1 MKLTTLPEPLLEF
14 GVGTHVCPRTGIE
27 HLGVY
32 DKRDELR
39 RTELRIGV
47 VGRGEGID
55 LLDDWLEKCRDGIQ
69 RKESKLLNLFRGF
82 GGISLDYGFLTR
94 IINSPQYT
102 RTIKKSD
109 ISAVIKLASRVE
121 RVEKAV
127 ELYYEQIRFL
137 AENRSV
143 DVIVCVMP
151 NEMFDS
157 VTTSA
162 KSDPADDGGDEDSG
176 ESELEHNFRRI
187 LKAKS
192 MHLGTPLQLV
202 REKTIL
208 ITKQSGDQ
216 QDPATKAWNF
226 VTALY
231 YKGNKTIPWR
241 LVEDTTK
248 LRSCYIGIGFYKSRD
263 GETVSSS
270 LAQVFDEF
278 GHGIILRGTPVS
290 IDKKDRRPYL
300 SEDQAYELLRDA
312 LDEYGRALEHM
323 PARIVIHK
331 SSQFRDSERKGFVR
345 ALDEKGIR
353 AKDFVAIT
361 STDIRLFGDKDY
373 PPKRGTLMTIS
384 ENEGVL
390 YTRGTVDFYKTY
402 PGMYVPA
409 PLKVTVYEQDS
420 SLESLC
426 EEILGLTKM
435 NWNNTQMDG
444 RLPITLECARKIGD
458 IMKYVSP
465 TEKPQVS
472 YSFYM

>member
-1 MKLTTLPEPLLEF
+1 MKLTALPEPLLEF
-14 GVGTHVCPRTGIE
+14 GTGTHICPRTGIE

-47 VGRGEGID
+47 VGRGEGVD
-55 LLDDWLEKCRDGIQ
+55 LLDDWLERCRNGIE
-69 RKESKLLNLFRGF
+69 RKTDSKLLNLFRSF
-82 GGISLDYGFLTR
+82 GGISQDYGFLTR
-94 IINSPQYT
+94 LINSPQYT
-102 RTIKKSD
+102 RTLKKSD
-109 ISAVIKLASRVE
+109 ISGVVNLASRIE
-121 RVEKAV
+121 RVERAV

-157 VTTSA
+157 ITTSA
-162 KSDPADDGGDEDSG
+162 TNDDSE
-176 ESELEHNFRRI
+176 ENELEHNFRRI
-187 LKAKS
+187 LKARS

-216 QDPATKAWNF
+216 QDLATKAWNF
-226 VTALY
+226 CTALY
-231 YKGNKTIPWR
+231 YKGNRTIPWR
-241 LVEDTTK
+241 LVEDTAK

-290 IDKKDRRPYL
+290 IDKKNRHPYL
-300 SEDQAYELLRDA
+300 SDDQAYELLRDA
-312 LDEYGRALEHM
+312 LDEYDRALEHM

-331 SSQFRDSERKGFVR
+331 SSHFRDGERKGFLR
-345 ALDEKGIR
+345 ALGEKGIR
-353 AKDFVAIT
+353 SKDFVAIT
-361 STDIRLFGDKDY
+361 DTEIRLFGDKDY
-373 PPKRGTLMTIS
+373 PPKRGTLLTIS
-384 ENEGVL
+384 ETEGVL

-402 PGMYVPA
+402 PGMYVPN
-409 PLKVTVYEQDS
+409 PLKITVYEQDS

-426 EEILGLTKM
+426 DEILGLTKM

-465 TEKPQVS
+465 SEKPQVS

>member
-1 MKLTTLPEPLLEF
+1 MKLTTLAEPLLEF
-14 GVGTHVCPRTGIE
+14 GTGTHICPRTGIE
-27 HLGVY
+27 HMGVY

-39 RTELRIGV
+39 RTELRIGI
-47 VGRGEGID
+47 VGRGEGVD
-55 LLDDWLEKCRDGIQ
+55 LLDEWLAQCRGGIE
-69 RKESKLLNLFRGF
+69 RKKESKLLNLFRGF
-82 GGISLDYGFLTR
+82 GGINQSYGFLTR
-94 IINSPQYT
+94 LINSPQYT
-102 RTIKKSD
+102 RTLQKSE
-109 ISAVIKLASRVE
+109 ITAVVKLPSRADRVE
-121 RVEKAV
+121 RAV

-143 DVIVCVMP
+143 DVIVCVLP

-157 VTTSA
+157 VTSS
-162 KSDPADDGGDEDSG
+162 KDDED
-176 ESELEHNFRRI
+176 EENELEHNFRRI
-187 LKAKS
+187 LKAKC

-208 ITKQSGDQ
+208 ITKQAGEQ

-226 VTALY
+226 CTALY
-231 YKGNKTIPWR
+231 YKGNRTIPWR
-241 LVEDTTK
+241 LVEDTAK

-290 IDKKDRRPYL
+290 IDKKNRHPYL

-312 LDEYGRALEHM
+312 LDEYDRALQHM

-331 SSQFRDSERKGFVR
+331 SSHFRDSERKGFLR

-361 STDIRLFGDKDY
+361 DTDIRLFGDGDY
-373 PPKRGTLMTIS
+373 PPKRGTMLSIT
-384 ENEGVL
+384 ETEGLL

-402 PGMYVPA
+402 PGAYVPK
-409 PLKVTVYEQDS
+409 PLKITVYEQDS

-465 TEKPQVS
+465 AEKPQVS

>member
-14 GVGTHVCPRTGIE
+14 GTGTHICPRTGIE

-55 LLDDWLEKCRDGIQ
+55 LLDEWLERCRDGIE
-69 RKESKLLNLFRGF
+69 RKEESKLLNLFRGF
-82 GGISLDYGFLTR
+82 GGINQDYGFLTR
-94 IINSPQYT
+94 LINSPQYT
-102 RTIKKSD
+102 RTLKKSD
-109 ISAVIKLASRVE
+109 ISGVVKLASRVE
-121 RVEKAV
+121 RVERAV

-157 VTTSA
+157 ITTSA
-162 KSDPADDGGDEDSG
+162 SDDNSG
-176 ESELEHNFRRI
+176 ENELEHNFRRI
-187 LKAKS
+187 LKARS

-226 VTALY
+226 CTALY
-231 YKGNKTIPWR
+231 YKGNRTIPWR
-241 LVEDTTK
+241 LVEDTAK

-263 GETVSSS
+263 GETISSS

-290 IDKKDRRPYL
+290 IDKKNRHPYL

-312 LDEYGRALEHM
+312 LDEYDRALEHM

-331 SSQFRDSERKGFVR
+331 SSHFRESERKGFLRVLAR
-345 ALDEKGIR
+345 HRGRRHVPEIHELPALPQAVGN
-353 AKDFVAIT
+353 
-361 STDIRLFGDKDY
+361 
-373 PPKRGTLMTIS
+373 RGPAVP
-384 ENEGVL
+384 E
-390 YTRGTVDFYKTY
+390 RG
-402 PGMYVPA
+402 A
-409 PLKVTVYEQDS
+409 
-420 SLESLC
+420 C
-426 EEILGLTKM
+426 
-435 NWNNTQMDG
+435 
-444 RLPITLECARKIGD
+444 R
-458 IMKYVSP
+458 
-465 TEKPQVS
+465 
-472 YSFYM
+472 

>member
-1 MKLTTLPEPLLEF
+1 M
-14 GVGTHVCPRTGIE
+14 
-27 HLGVY
+27 
-32 DKRDELR
+32 
-39 RTELRIGV
+39 
-47 VGRGEGID
+47 
-55 LLDDWLEKCRDGIQ
+55 
-69 RKESKLLNLFRGF
+69 
-82 GGISLDYGFLTR
+82 
-94 IINSPQYT
+94 
-102 RTIKKSD
+102 
-109 ISAVIKLASRVE
+109 KLASRAE
-121 RVEKAV
+121 RVERAV

-157 VTTSA
+157 VTSS
-162 KSDPADDGGDEDSG
+162 KGDEDG
-176 ESELEHNFRRI
+176 NGELEHNFRRI
-187 LKAKS
+187 LKAKC

-208 ITKQSGDQ
+208 ITKQAGEQ

-226 VTALY
+226 CTALY
-231 YKGNKTIPWR
+231 YKGNRTIPWR
-241 LVEDTTK
+241 LVEDTAK

-263 GETVSSS
+263 GETISSS

-290 IDKKDRRPYL
+290 IDKKNRHPYL
-300 SEDQAYELLRDA
+300 SEDQAHELLRDA
-312 LDEYGRALEHM
+312 LDEYDRALAHM

-331 SSQFRDSERKGFVR
+331 SSHFRDSERKGFLR

-353 AKDFVAIT
+353 SKDFVAIT
-361 STDIRLFGDKDY
+361 DTDIRLFGDSDY
-373 PPKRGTLMTIS
+373 PPKRGTMLAIS
-384 ENEGVL
+384 EAEGVL

-402 PGMYVPA
+402 PGAYVPK

>member
-1 MKLTTLPEPLLEF
+1 MKLTTLAEPLLEF
-14 GVGTHVCPRTGIE
+14 GTGTHICPRTGIE
-27 HLGVY
+27 NMGVY

-55 LLDDWLEKCRDGIQ
+55 LFDEWLERCREGVE
-69 RKESKLLNLFRGF
+69 RKKESQLLNLFRGF
-82 GGISLDYGFLTR
+82 GGVNQNYGFLTR
-94 IINSPQYT
+94 LINSPQYA
-102 RTIKKSD
+102 RLLKKSE
-109 ISAVIKLASRVE
+109 ITAIVKLGSRADRVE
-121 RVEKAV
+121 RAV
-127 ELYYEQIRFL
+127 DLYYEQIRFL

-151 NEMFDS
+151 NEMFDC
-157 VTTSA
+157 VTIA
-162 KSDPADDGGDEDSG
+162 AVGDDKDD
-176 ESELEHNFRRI
+176 SELENNFRRR
-187 LKAKS
+187 LKAKC

-208 ITKQSGDQ
+208 ITKFAGEQ

-226 VTALY
+226 CTALY
-231 YKGNKTIPWR
+231 YKGNRTIPWR
-241 LVEDTTK
+241 LVEDGSK

-290 IDKKDRRPYL
+290 IDKKNRHPFL
-300 SEDQAYELLRDA
+300 SEDQAYELLSDA
-312 LDEYGRALEHM
+312 LDEYDRALEHM

-331 SSQFRDSERKGFVR
+331 SSRFRDGERKGFLR
-345 ALDEKGIR
+345 ALKEKGIR
-353 AKDFVAIT
+353 SKDFVAIT
-361 STDIRLFGDKDY
+361 DTDVRLFSDKKY
-373 PPKRGTLMTIS
+373 PPKRGTLLTIS
-384 ENEGVL
+384 ETEGVL

-402 PGMYVPA
+402 PGQYVPS
-409 PLKVTVYEQDS
+409 PLKITVYEQDS

-444 RLPITLECARKIGD
+444 RLPITLECAKKIGD
-458 IMKYVSP
+458 IMKYVDVN
-465 TEKPQVS
+465 EKPQVS

>member
-1 MKLTTLPEPLLEF
+1 MKLTTLAEPLLEF
-14 GVGTHVCPRTGIE
+14 GTGTHICPRTGIE
-27 HLGVY
+27 HMGVY

-55 LLDDWLEKCRDGIQ
+55 LLDEWLEKCRDGIE
-69 RKESKLLNLFRGF
+69 RKNESKLLNLFRGF
-82 GGISLDYGFLTR
+82 GGINQSYGFLTR
-94 IINSPQYT
+94 LINSPQYT
-102 RTIKKSD
+102 RTLKKSD
-109 ISAVIKLASRVE
+109 ISAVVKLASRAE
-121 RVEKAV
+121 RVERAV

-157 VTTSA
+157 VTTPA
-162 KSDPADDGGDEDSG
+162 SDDDSE

-192 MHLGTPLQLV
+192 MHLGTPLQLI
-202 REKTIL
+202 RERTIL
-208 ITKQSGDQ
+208 ITKLPGDQ

-226 VTALY
+226 CTALY
-231 YKGNKTIPWR
+231 YKGNRTIPWR
-241 LVEDTTK
+241 LVEDTAK
-248 LRSCYIGIGFYKSRD
+248 LRSCYIGVGFYKSRD
-263 GETVSSS
+263 GKTVSSS

-290 IDKKDRRPYL
+290 IDKKNRHPYL
-300 SEDQAYELLRDA
+300 NGDQAYELLRDA
-312 LDEYGRALEHM
+312 LDEYDRALEHM

-331 SSQFRDSERKGFVR
+331 SSHFRESEREGFLR
-345 ALDEKGIR
+345 ALDEKSIR
-353 AKDFVAIT
+353 SKDFVAIT
-361 STDIRLFGDKDY
+361 DTDIRLFGDKDY
-373 PPKRGTLMTIS
+373 PPKRGTLLTIS

-402 PGMYVPA
+402 PGMYVPN
-409 PLKVTVYEQDS
+409 PLKITVYDQDS

-426 EEILGLTKM
+426 NEILGLTKM

>member
-1 MKLTTLPEPLLEF
+1 MKLTTLSEPLLEF
-14 GVGTHVCPRTGIE
+14 GTGTHICPRTGIE
-27 HLGVY
+27 HMGVY
-32 DKRDELR
+32 DQRDELR

-55 LLDDWLEKCRDGIQ
+55 LLDEWLERCRIGIE
-69 RKESKLLNLFRGF
+69 RKKESKLLNLFRGF
-82 GGISLDYGFLTR
+82 GGINQNYGFLTR
-94 IINSPQYT
+94 LINSPQYT
-102 RTIKKSD
+102 RTLKKSE
-109 ISAVIKLASRVE
+109 ISEVVKLSSRAHRVE
-121 RVEKAV
+121 RAV
-127 ELYYEQIRFL
+127 DLYYEQIRFL

-143 DVIVCVMP
+143 DVIVCVVP

-157 VTTSA
+157 ITAAA
-162 KSDPADDGGDEDSG
+162 KDDEAE

-187 LKAKS
+187 LKAKC

-216 QDPATKAWNF
+216 QDAATKAWNF
-226 VTALY
+226 CTALY
-231 YKGNKTIPWR
+231 YKGNRTIPWR
-241 LVEDTTK
+241 LVEDTAK
-248 LRSCYIGIGFYKSRD
+248 LRSCYIGVGFYKSRD

-290 IDKKDRRPYL
+290 IDKKNRHPYL
-300 SEDQAYELLRDA
+300 NADQAYALLSDA
-312 LDEYGRALEHM
+312 LEEYDRALEHM

-331 SSQFRDSERKGFVR
+331 SSHFRESELEGFRR

-353 AKDFVAIT
+353 SKDFVAIT
-361 STDIRLFGDKDY
+361 DTDIRLFSDKDY
-373 PPKRGTLMTIS
+373 PPKRGTLLTIS
-384 ENEGVL
+384 EMEGVL

-402 PGMYVPA
+402 PGMYVPN
-409 PLKVTVYEQDS
+409 PLKITVYEQDS

-458 IMKYVSP
+458 IMKYVRP
-465 TEKPQVS
+465 AEKPQVS

>member
-1 MKLTTLPEPLLEF
+1 MKLSTLAEPLLEF
-14 GVGTHVCPRTGIE
+14 GTGTHICPRTGIE
-27 HLGVY
+27 HMGVY

-55 LLDDWLEKCRDGIQ
+55 LLDDWLEKCRDGIE
-69 RKESKLLNLFRGF
+69 RKKESALLNLFRGF
-82 GGISLDYGFLTR
+82 GGINQDYGFLTR
-94 IINSPQYT
+94 LINSPQYT
-102 RTIKKSD
+102 RTLKKSD
-109 ISAVIKLASRVE
+109 VSAVVKLGSRAERVE
-121 RVEKAV
+121 RAV
-127 ELYYEQIRFL
+127 DLFYEQIRFL

-143 DVIVCVMP
+143 DVIVCVIP

-157 VTTSA
+157 VTA
-162 KSDPADDGGDEDSG
+162 VQFDDESQQ
-176 ESELEHNFRRI
+176 SELEHNFRRI
-187 LKAKS
+187 LKARC

-208 ITKQSGDQ
+208 ITKHSGDQ

-226 VTALY
+226 CTALY
-231 YKGNKTIPWR
+231 YKGNRTIPWR
-241 LVEDTTK
+241 LVEDNAK
-248 LRSCYIGIGFYKSRD
+248 LRSCYIGVGFYKSRD

-290 IDKKDRRPYL
+290 IDKKNRHPYL
-300 SEDQAYELLRDA
+300 SEDQAYDLLTDA
-312 LDEYGRALEHM
+312 LNEYGRALEHM

-331 SSQFRDSERKGFVR
+331 SSHFRESEQRGFLS
-345 ALDEKGIR
+345 ALEDKSIR
-353 AKDFVAIT
+353 SKDFVAIT
-361 STDIRLFGDKDY
+361 DTEIRLFGDKDY
-373 PPKRGTLMTIS
+373 PPKRGTLLTIS
-384 ENEGVL
+384 ENEGIL

-402 PGMYVPA
+402 PGMYVPS
-409 PLKVTVYEQDS
+409 PLRVTAYEQDS
-420 SLESLC
+420 SLEDLC

-465 TEKPQVS
+465 SEKPQVS

>member
-1 MKLTTLPEPLLEF
+1 MKLTSLSEPLLEF
-14 GVGTHVCPRTGIE
+14 GTGTHICPRTGIE
-27 HLGVY
+27 HMGVY
-32 DKRDELR
+32 DQRDELR

-55 LLDDWLEKCRDGIQ
+55 LLDDWLEKCRDGIE
-69 RKESKLLNLFRGF
+69 RKKESTLLNLFRGF
-82 GGISLDYGFLTR
+82 GGINQTYGFLTR
-94 IINSPQYT
+94 LINSPQYT

-109 ISAVIKLASRVE
+109 ISNVIKLTFRAE
-121 RVEKAV
+121 RVEQAV

-162 KSDPADDGGDEDSG
+162 TGDES
-176 ESELEHNFRRI
+176 EQTELEHNFRRI

-208 ITKQSGDQ
+208 ITKQAGDQ

-226 VTALY
+226 CTALY
-231 YKGNKTIPWR
+231 YKGNRTIPWR
-241 LVEDTTK
+241 LVEDTAK
-248 LRSCYIGIGFYKSRD
+248 LRSCYIGVGFYKSRD

-290 IDKKDRRPYL
+290 IDKKNRHPYL
-300 SEDQAYELLRDA
+300 TEDQAYELLRDA
-312 LDEYGRALEHM
+312 LDEYDRALEHM

-331 SSQFRDSERKGFVR
+331 SSHFRESERKGFLR

-353 AKDFVAIT
+353 SKDFVAIT
-361 STDIRLFGDKDY
+361 DTDIRMFADKDY
-373 PPKRGTLMTIS
+373 PPKRGTLLTIS
-384 ENEGVL
+384 ETEGVL

-402 PGMYVPA
+402 PGMYVPS
-409 PLKVTVYEQDS
+409 PLKITVYEQDS

-426 EEILGLTKM
+426 DEILGLTKM

>member
-1 MKLTTLPEPLLEF
+1 MKLTTLSEPLLEF
-14 GVGTHVCPRTGIE
+14 GTGTHICPRTGIE
-27 HLGVY
+27 HMGVY

-55 LLDDWLEKCRDGIQ
+55 LLDEWLERCRDGIE
-69 RKESKLLNLFRGF
+69 RKSESKLLNLFRGF
-82 GGISLDYGFLTR
+82 GGINQSYGFLTR
-94 IINSPQYT
+94 LINSPQYT

-109 ISAVIKLASRVE
+109 ISSVVKLASRAE
-121 RVEKAV
+121 RVEMAV

-157 VTTSA
+157 VTMSST
-162 KSDPADDGGDEDSG
+162 DDDDE

-187 LKAKS
+187 LKARC
-192 MHLGTPLQLV
+192 MHLATPLQLV

-208 ITKQSGDQ
+208 ITKQLGDQ

-226 VTALY
+226 CTALY
-231 YKGNKTIPWR
+231 YKGNRTIPWR
-241 LVEDTTK
+241 LVEDTAK
-248 LRSCYIGIGFYKSRD
+248 LRSCYIGIGFYWSRD

-290 IDKKDRRPYL
+290 IDKKNRHPFL
-300 SEDQAYELLRDA
+300 NEEQAYELLRDA
-312 LDEYGRALEHM
+312 LDEYDKALEHM

-331 SSQFRDSERKGFVR
+331 SSHFRESERKGFLR

-353 AKDFVAIT
+353 SKDFVTIT
-361 STDIRLFGDKDY
+361 DTDIRLFSDKDY
-373 PPKRGTLMTIS
+373 PPKRGTLLTIS
-384 ENEGVL
+384 ESEGVL

-402 PGMYVPA
+402 PGMYVPN
-409 PLKVTVYEQDS
+409 PLKVSVYEQDS

>member
-14 GVGTHVCPRTGIE
+14 GTGTHICPRTGIE

-55 LLDDWLEKCRDGIQ
+55 LLDEWLEKCRDGIE
-69 RKESKLLNLFRGF
+69 RKAESKLLNLFRGF
-82 GGISLDYGFLTR
+82 GGINQDYGFLTR
-94 IINSPQYT
+94 LINSPQYT
-102 RTIKKSD
+102 RTLKKSD
-109 ISAVIKLASRVE
+109 ISGVVKLASRVE
-121 RVEKAV
+121 RVERAV

-157 VTTSA
+157 ITTSA
-162 KSDPADDGGDEDSG
+162 SDDASG
-176 ESELEHNFRRI
+176 ERELEHNFRRI
-187 LKAKS
+187 LKARC

-208 ITKQSGDQ
+208 ITKVAGDQ
-216 QDPATKAWNF
+216 QDAATKAWNF
-226 VTALY
+226 CTALY

-241 LVEDTTK
+241 LVEDTAK
-248 LRSCYIGIGFYKSRD
+248 LRSCYIGVGFYKSRD
-263 GETVSSS
+263 GETISSS

-290 IDKKDRRPYL
+290 IDKKNRHPYL

-312 LDEYGRALEHM
+312 LDEYDRALEHM

-331 SSQFRDSERKGFVR
+331 SSHFRESERKGFLR

-353 AKDFVAIT
+353 SKDFVAIT
-361 STDIRLFGDKDY
+361 DTDIMLFGDKDY
-373 PPKRGTLMTIS
+373 PPKRGTLLTIS
-384 ENEGVL
+384 ETEGVL

-402 PGMYVPA
+402 PGMYVPN
-409 PLKVTVYEQDS
+409 PLKITVYEQDS

-426 EEILGLTKM
+426 DEILGLTKM

>member
-1 MKLTTLPEPLLEF
+1 
-14 GVGTHVCPRTGIE
+14 
-27 HLGVY
+27 
-32 DKRDELR
+32 
-39 RTELRIGV
+39 LRIGV
-47 VGRGEGID
+47 VGRGEGVD
-55 LLDDWLEKCRDGIQ
+55 LLDEWLAQCRSGIE
-69 RKESKLLNLFRGF
+69 RKKESQLLNLFRGF
-82 GGISLDYGFLTR
+82 GGINQSYGFLTR
-94 IINSPQYT
+94 LINSPQYT
-102 RTIKKSD
+102 RTIQKSE
-109 ISAVIKLASRVE
+109 ISSVVNIASRAERVE
-121 RVEKAV
+121 RAV
-127 ELYYEQIRFL
+127 DLYYEQIRFL

-143 DVIVCVMP
+143 DVLVCVVP

-157 VTTSA
+157 VTSS
-162 KSDPADDGGDEDSG
+162 KG
-176 ESELEHNFRRI
+176 EEGEENEVEHNFRRK
-187 LKAKS
+187 LKAKC

-202 REKTIL
+202 REKTVL
-208 ITKQSGDQ
+208 ITKHSGEQ

-226 VTALY
+226 CTALY
-231 YKGNKTIPWR
+231 YKGNRTIPWR
-241 LVEDTTK
+241 LVEDTAK

-263 GETVSSS
+263 GQTVSSS

-290 IDKKDRRPYL
+290 IDKKNRRPYL
-300 SEDQAYELLRDA
+300 NEDQAYELLRNA
-312 LDEYGRALEHM
+312 LDEYDRALQHM

-331 SSQFRDSERKGFVR
+331 SSHFRDSERQGFLQ
-345 ALDEKGIR
+345 ALNEKSIR
-353 AKDFVAIT
+353 SKDFVAIT
-361 STDIRLFGDKDY
+361 DTDIRLFGNRDY
-373 PPKRGTLMTIS
+373 PPKRGTMLAIS

-402 PGMYVPA
+402 PGAYIPK

-458 IMKYVSP
+458 IMKYVSS

>member
-1 MKLTTLPEPLLEF
+1 
-14 GVGTHVCPRTGIE
+14 
-27 HLGVY
+27 
-32 DKRDELR
+32 
-39 RTELRIGV
+39 V

-55 LLDDWLEKCRDGIQ
+55 LLDEWLERCRNGIE
-69 RKESKLLNLFRGF
+69 RKKDSTLLNLFRGF
-82 GGISLDYGFLTR
+82 GGINQSYGFLTR
-94 IINSPQYT
+94 LINTPHYT
-102 RTIKKSD
+102 RTLKKSE
-109 ISAVIKLASRVE
+109 ISEVVKLASRADRVE
-121 RVEKAV
+121 RAV

-137 AENRSV
+137 AET
-143 DVIVCVMP
+143 
-151 NEMFDS
+151 DS
-157 VTTSA
+157 ITTSA
-162 KSDPADDGGDEDSG
+162 ASDDDSD

-187 LKAKS
+187 LKAKC

-202 REKTIL
+202 CEKTIL
-208 ITKQSGDQ
+208 ISEQAGDQ

-226 VTALY
+226 CTALY
-231 YKGNKTIPWR
+231 YKGNRTIPWR
-241 LVEDTTK
+241 LVEDTAK
-248 LRSCYIGIGFYKSRD
+248 LRSCYIGVGFYKSRD

-290 IDKKDRRPYL
+290 IDKKNRRPYL

-312 LDEYGRALEHM
+312 LDEYDRALEHM

-331 SSQFRDSERKGFVR
+331 SSHFRETERKGFLR
-345 ALDEKGIR
+345 ALDERGIR
-353 AKDFVAIT
+353 SKDFVAIT
-361 STDIRLFGDKDY
+361 DTEIRLFGDKDY
-373 PPKRGTLMTIS
+373 PPKRGTLLTIS
-384 ENEGVL
+384 ETQGVL

-402 PGMYVPA
+402 PGMYVPN
-409 PLKVTVYEQDS
+409 PLKITAYEQDS

-426 EEILGLTKM
+426 DEILGLSKM

-444 RLPITLECARKIGD
+444 RLPITLECAHKIGD

>member
-1 MKLTTLPEPLLEF
+1 MKLTPLDEPLLEF
-14 GVGTHVCPRTGIE
+14 GSGTHICPRTGIE

-55 LLDDWLEKCRDGIQ
+55 LLDAWLEKCRNGID
-69 RKESKLLNLFRGF
+69 RKESGLLNLFRGF
-82 GGISLDYGFLTR
+82 GGINQNYGFLTR
-94 IINSPQYT
+94 LIHSPHYT
-102 RTIKKSD
+102 RTLKMSD
-109 ISAVIKLASRVE
+109 ISGVVKLASRE
-121 RVEKAV
+121 QRVTRAV

-151 NEMFDS
+151 NDMFDS
-157 VTTSA
+157 VTTSG
-162 KSDPADDGGDEDSG
+162 DGE
-176 ESELEHNFRRI
+176 ESEGSEVEHNFRRI
-187 LKAKS
+187 LKAKC
-192 MHLGTPLQLV
+192 MHLATPLQLV
-202 REKTIL
+202 REKTML
-208 ITKQSGDQ
+208 LTKFTGDQ
-216 QDPATKAWNF
+216 QDTATRAWNF
-226 VTALY
+226 CTALY
-231 YKGNKTIPWR
+231 YKGNRTIPWR
-241 LVEDTTK
+241 LVEDPSK

-278 GHGIILRGTPVS
+278 GHGVILRGTPVS
-290 IDKKDRRPYL
+290 IDKKNRHPFL
-300 SEDQAYELLRDA
+300 NETQAYELLRAA
-312 LDEYGRALEHM
+312 LDEYDRALEHM

-331 SSQFRDSERKGFVR
+331 SSHYRESERVGFLR
-345 ALDEKGIR
+345 ALEEKGIR
-353 AKDFVAIT
+353 SKDFVAIT
-361 STDIRLFGDKDY
+361 HTDIRLFGDQNY
-373 PPKRGTLMTIS
+373 PPKRGTLLTIS
-384 ENEGVL
+384 EAEGVL

-402 PGMYVPA
+402 PGLYVPN

-426 EEILGLTKM
+426 NEILGLSKM

>member
-1 MKLTTLPEPLLEF
+1 MKLTTLAEPLLEF
-14 GVGTHVCPRTGIE
+14 GKGTHICPRTGIE
-27 HLGVY
+27 HMGVY
-32 DKRDELR
+32 DQRDELR
-39 RTELRIGV
+39 RTELRIGA

-55 LLDDWLEKCRDGIQ
+55 LLDEWLEKCRDGVE
-69 RKESKLLNLFRGF
+69 RKQKSDLLNLFRGF
-82 GGISLDYGFLTR
+82 GGINQNHGFLTR
-94 IINSPQYT
+94 LINSPKYT
-102 RTIKKSD
+102 RTLKKSD
-109 ISAVIKLASRVE
+109 ISSIVRLASRTE
-121 RVEKAV
+121 RVWRSV
-127 ELYYEQIRFL
+127 DLYYEQIRFL

-143 DVIVCVMP
+143 DVIVCVIP

-157 VTTSA
+157 VTTTA
-162 KSDPADDGGDEDSG
+162 NDGVSSERDEP
-176 ESELEHNFRRI
+176 EHNFRRL
-187 LKAKS
+187 LKARC

-202 REKTIL
+202 LEKTIL
-208 ITKQSGDQ
+208 ITKQSGEQ

-226 VTALY
+226 CTALY
-231 YKGNKTIPWR
+231 YKGNRTIPWR
-241 LVEDTTK
+241 LVEDTAK
-248 LRSCYIGIGFYKSRD
+248 LRSCYIGIGFYWSRD

-300 SEDQAYELLRDA
+300 NEDQAYDLLSGA
-312 LDEYGRALEHM
+312 LDEYDRALEHM

-331 SSQFRDSERKGFVR
+331 SSHFRGSEQRGFLR
-345 ALDEKGIR
+345 ALEDKGIR
-353 AKDFVAIT
+353 SKDFVAIT
-361 STDIRLFGDKDY
+361 DTEIRLFGDKDY
-373 PPKRGTLMTIS
+373 PPKRGTLLTLS
-384 ENEGVL
+384 ESEGVL

-402 PGMYVPA
+402 PGMYVPS

-458 IMKYVSP
+458 IMKYVSDY
-465 TEKPQVS
+465 EKPQVS

>member
-1 MKLTTLPEPLLEF
+1 MKLTTLAEPLLEF
-14 GVGTHVCPRTGIE
+14 GTGTHICPRTGIE
-27 HLGVY
+27 HMGVY

-47 VGRGEGID
+47 VGRGEGVD
-55 LLDDWLEKCRDGIQ
+55 LLDEWLEKCRVGIE
-69 RKESKLLNLFRGF
+69 RKKESKLLNLFRGF
-82 GGISLDYGFLTR
+82 GGINQNYGFLTKL
-94 IINSPQYT
+94 INSSQYT
-102 RTIKKSD
+102 RTLKKSD
-109 ISAVIKLASRVE
+109 ITEIVKMASRADRIE
-121 RVEKAV
+121 RAV

-137 AENRSV
+137 AENRAV

-157 VTTSA
+157 VTT
-162 KSDPADDGGDEDSG
+162 ADNDASDED
-176 ESELEHNFRRI
+176 ELEHNFRRI
-187 LKAKS
+187 LKANS

-208 ITKQSGDQ
+208 ITKFAGDQ

-226 VTALY
+226 CTALY
-231 YKGNKTIPWR
+231 YKGNRTIPWR
-241 LVEDTTK
+241 LVEDTAK

-263 GETVSSS
+263 GATMSSS

-290 IDKKDRRPYL
+290 IDKKNRHPYL
-300 SEDQAYELLRDA
+300 DEEQAYELLRDA
-312 LDEYGRALEHM
+312 LDEYDRALEHM

-331 SSQFRDSERKGFVR
+331 SSYFRDSERAGFLR
-345 ALDEKGIR
+345 ALDEKAIR
-353 AKDFVAIT
+353 SKDFVAIT
-361 STDIRLFGDKDY
+361 DTEIRLFGDRDY
-373 PPKRGTLMTIS
+373 PPKRGTLLTIS
-384 ENEGVL
+384 ETEGVL

-402 PGMYVPA
+402 PGMYVPN
-409 PLKVTVYEQDS
+409 PLKITVYEQDS

-426 EEILGLTKM
+426 DEILGLTKM

-472 YSFYM
+472 YIFYM

>member
-1 MKLTTLPEPLLEF
+1 MKLTMLAEPLLEF
-14 GVGTHVCPRTGIE
+14 GTGTHICPRTGIE
-27 HLGVY
+27 NMGVY
-32 DKRDELR
+32 DQRDELR

-55 LLDDWLEKCRDGIQ
+55 LLDDWLEKCRDGIE
-69 RKESKLLNLFRGF
+69 RKTSSQLLNLFRGF
-82 GGISLDYGFLTR
+82 GGVNQSYGFLTR
-94 IINSPQYT
+94 LINSPQYT
-102 RTIKKSD
+102 RPLKKSD
-109 ISAVIKLASRVE
+109 IAAVVKLASRAE
-121 RVEKAV
+121 RVERAA

-151 NEMFDS
+151 NDMFDS
-157 VTTSA
+157 VTTKA
-162 KSDPADDGGDEDSG
+162 SDDQPEGD
-176 ESELEHNFRRI
+176 ELEHNFRRI
-187 LKAKS
+187 LKAKC

-202 REKTIL
+202 RETTIL
-208 ITKQSGDQ
+208 ITKFSGDQ

-226 VTALY
+226 CTALY
-231 YKGNKTIPWR
+231 YKGNRTIPWR
-241 LVEDTTK
+241 LVEDNAK
-248 LRSCYIGIGFYKSRD
+248 PRSCYIGVGFYKSRD

-290 IDKKDRRPYL
+290 IDKKNRHPYL
-300 SEDQAYELLRDA
+300 GEEQAYELLRDA
-312 LDEYGRALEHM
+312 LDEYDRALEHM

-331 SSQFRDSERKGFVR
+331 SSHFRQSERDGFMR

-353 AKDFVAIT
+353 SKDFVAIT
-361 STDIRLFGDKDY
+361 DTDIRLFGDEDY
-373 PPKRGTLMTIS
+373 PPKRGTLLTIS
-384 ENEGVL
+384 ETEGVL

-402 PGMYVPA
+402 PGMYVPS
-409 PLKVTVYEQDS
+409 PLKITVYEQDS

-426 EEILGLTKM
+426 NEILGLTKM

-444 RLPITLECARKIGD
+444 RLPITLECASKIGD

>member
-1 MKLTTLPEPLLEF
+1 MKLTTLAEPLLEF
-14 GVGTHVCPRTGIE
+14 GTGTHICPRTGIE

-32 DKRDELR
+32 DQRDELR

-47 VGRGEGID
+47 VGRGEGVD
-55 LLDDWLEKCRDGIQ
+55 LLDEWLERCRNGIE
-69 RKESKLLNLFRGF
+69 RKKESQLLNLFRGF
-82 GGISLDYGFLTR
+82 GGINQSYGFLTR
-94 IINSPQYT
+94 LINSPHYT
-102 RTIKKSD
+102 RTLKKSEV
-109 ISAVIKLASRVE
+109 SGVVKLASRAE
-121 RVEKAV
+121 RVDRAV
-127 ELYYEQIRFL
+127 ELYYEQICFL

-157 VTTSA
+157 ITTSV
-162 KSDPADDGGDEDSG
+162 SDDDSE
-176 ESELEHNFRRI
+176 ESELEHNFRRT
-187 LKAKS
+187 LKAKC

-202 REKTIL
+202 REKT
-208 ITKQSGDQ
+208 GDQ

-226 VTALY
+226 CTALY
-231 YKGNKTIPWR
+231 YKGNRTVPWR
-241 LVEDTTK
+241 LLEDTAK
-248 LRSCYIGIGFYKSRD
+248 LRSCYIGVGFYKSRD

-290 IDKKDRRPYL
+290 IDKKNRHPYL
-300 SEDQAYELLRDA
+300 NEDQAYELLRDA

-331 SSQFRDSERKGFVR
+331 SSHFRESERKGFLR
-345 ALDEKGIR
+345 ALNEKSIR
-353 AKDFVAIT
+353 SKDFVAIT
-361 STDIRLFGDKDY
+361 DTEIRLFGDKDY
-373 PPKRGTLMTIS
+373 PPKRGTLLTIS
-384 ENEGVL
+384 ETEGVL

-402 PGMYVPA
+402 PGLYVPN
-409 PLKVTVYEQDS
+409 PVRVTVYEQDS

-426 EEILGLTKM
+426 DEILGLTKM

>member
-1 MKLTTLPEPLLEF
+1 M
-14 GVGTHVCPRTGIE
+14 
-27 HLGVY
+27 GVY

-39 RTELRIGV
+39 RTELRIGI

-55 LLDDWLEKCRDGIQ
+55 LLDEWLEKCRDGIE
-69 RKESKLLNLFRGF
+69 RKTESKLLNLFRGF
-82 GGISLDYGFLTR
+82 GGINLDYGFLTR
-94 IINSPQYT
+94 LINSPQYT

-109 ISAVIKLASRVE
+109 ITGVVKLSSRAE
-121 RVEKAV
+121 RVTRAV

-143 DVIVCVMP
+143 DVIVCVVP

-157 VTTSA
+157 VTAAAS
-162 KSDPADDGGDEDSG
+162 GDTPEDN
-176 ESELEHNFRRI
+176 EIEHNFRRI
-187 LKAKS
+187 LKAKC

-202 REKTIL
+202 RERTI
-208 ITKQSGDQ
+208 TTSKQASDQ
-216 QDPATKAWNF
+216 QDPATRAWNF
-226 VTALY
+226 CTALY
-231 YKGNKTIPWR
+231 YKGNRTIPWR
-241 LVEDTTK
+241 LVEDNAK
-248 LRSCYIGIGFYKSRD
+248 LRSCYIGVGFYKSRD

-290 IDKKDRRPYL
+290 IDKKNRHPYL

-312 LDEYGRALEHM
+312 LDEYDRALEHM

-331 SSQFRDSERKGFVR
+331 SSHFRDSERAGFLR

-353 AKDFVAIT
+353 SKDFVSIT
-361 STDIRLFGDKDY
+361 DTDIRLFGDKDY
-373 PPKRGTLMTIS
+373 PPKRGTLLSVS
-384 ENEGVL
+384 ESEGVL
-390 YTRGTVDFYKTY
+390 YTRGMVDFYKTY
-402 PGMYVPA
+402 PGMYVPN
-409 PLKVTVYEQDS
+409 PLRITAYEQDS
-420 SLESLC
+420 SLEALC

-435 NWNNTQMDG
+435 NWNNTQLDG

-458 IMKYVSP
+458 IMKYVSA

-472 YSFYM
+472 YSYYM